1 MPKFSIVIPLY
12 NKASHI
18 ERAIQSVLTQ
28 TFQDFEI
35 IVINDGSTDSSVEV
49 VKSISDSRIRLVKQ
63 KNAGASVARNRGI
76 KESKSDLIA
85 FLDADDAWK
94 TKFLETILRLI
105 KNYSEAGAYAS
116 AYELHEPN
124 GKIILPKY
132 KGIPPFP
139 WEGLIPNYFR
149 SALCQ
154 PPICTSAIAI
164 PKHIFTDVGEFPV
177 GEPLG
182 EDLDMWGRIAL
193 KYPIAFSWQVGATY
207 FLDADNRACIN
218 YVTPDRPFIRTAE
231 QVIKNGGISESL
243 VQDLRKYINK
253 LRIYVFSSYISAG
266 KPNIARRLLCIY
278 QKDFGFRFEWFF
290 WYFKAILPVPVMS
303 FIRYIKGRNNKVQK
317 YSHHEMTRNFAQLL
331 KKIVKK

>member
-1 MPKFSIVIPLY
+1 MMPKFSIVIPLY
-12 NKASHI
+12 NKAPYI
-18 ERAIQSVLTQ
+18 ERAIQSILTQ

-35 IVINDGSTDSSVEV
+35 IVINDGSTDSSIEI

-85 FLDADDAWK
+85 FLDADDVWK

-105 KNYSEAGAYAS
+105 KNYPEAGAYAT
-116 AYELHEPN
+116 AYKLHKPN

-132 KGIPPFP
+132 KDVPPFP
-139 WEGLIPNYFR
+139 WEGLIPNYFQ
-149 SALCQ
+149 SALYQ
-154 PPICTSAIAI
+154 PPVCTSAVAI
-164 PKHIFTDVGEFPV
+164 PKYIFMDVGGFPI
-177 GEPLG
+177 GKPLG

-207 FLDADNRACIN
+207 FLDADNRACVN

-231 QVIKNGGISESL
+231 QVIKKGEISESL
-243 VQDLRKYINK
+243 VRDLRKYINK
-253 LRIYVFSSYISAG
+253 LRTFIFSDYILAG
-266 KPNIARRLLCIY
+266 KPNMARRLLCIY

-290 WYFKAILPVPVMS
+290 WYFKAILPVSVMN
-303 FIRYIKGRNNKVQK
+303 FIRYIKGRK
-317 YSHHEMTRNFAQLL
+317 
-331 KKIVKK
+331 